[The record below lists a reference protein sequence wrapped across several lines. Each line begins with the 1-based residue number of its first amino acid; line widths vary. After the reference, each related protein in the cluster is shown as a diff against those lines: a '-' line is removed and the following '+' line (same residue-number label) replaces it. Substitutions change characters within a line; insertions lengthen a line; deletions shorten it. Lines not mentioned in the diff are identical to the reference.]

1 MDITALGSFSVT
13 ENGVDITPRASKPRT
28 LLALL
33 SSNDGL
39 VMPIHDII
47 DELWEEDPPRSA
59 MNTTQT
65 YVMQLRQLIEHATR
79 RPQGHQPRLD
89 PKQILKRE
97 PIGYWLDCA
106 DGASDISEYE
116 RFKAAGYR
124 ALAAGDLER
133 AREQLAHAEGI
144 WCGRRAF
151 EGVRTGP
158 RLRSYAVSLRES
170 YNIILEHRIEIDLQ
184 LGRHHLALAELAGLV
199 VEYPANERLRADY
212 VIALYRSGQRTRALA
227 ECDQL
232 RSHLIAEF
240 GLEPS
245 ATINSLRQA
254 ILLEDEQIRTPDR
267 RFSIHDYI
275 SSS

>member
-1 MDITALGSFSVT
+1 
-13 ENGVDITPRASKPRT
+13 
-28 LLALL
+28 
-33 SSNDGL
+33 
-39 VMPIHDII
+39 MPD
-47 DELWEEDPPRSA
+47 
-59 MNTTQT
+59 
-65 YVMQLRQLIEHATR
+65 
-79 RPQGHQPRLD
+79 
-89 PKQILKRE
+89 
-97 PIGYWLDCA
+97 
-106 DGASDISEYE
+106 
-116 RFKAAGYR
+116 AGYR

-170 YNIILEHRIEIDLQ
+170 YKIILEHRIEIDLQ